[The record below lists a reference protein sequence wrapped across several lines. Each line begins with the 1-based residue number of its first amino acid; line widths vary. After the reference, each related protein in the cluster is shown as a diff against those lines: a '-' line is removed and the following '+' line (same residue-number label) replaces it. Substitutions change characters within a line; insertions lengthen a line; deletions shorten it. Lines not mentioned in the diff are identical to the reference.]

1 MAHID
6 LYQAFGLDRRAHPD
20 DVWRRLTD
28 LLQGADTSARHQIET
43 ARAILS
49 DPTLRAQ
56 YDARLADLSGPPLD
70 PAALDRM
77 AASRPP
83 STPEATLAP
92 ATASSGGVPVPV
104 LATVA
109 LLLVIAVGVFAA
121 VMLRDGGEDQPA
133 NAAASSTAAEQ
144 PTAPAQP
151 THQQP
156 DPTPESGPTAP
167 VDGAYVG
174 AGGPRPPGAIP
185 LPTYVSRYGK
195 VTSAHLLT
203 PTGGI
208 GCDFQEAGSDGRQGQ
223 CGVRKFNTPSSPLGT
238 EKVGGSTKG
247 KWLFQL
253 VGDRVGQPVAT
264 TGTTGWMNQP
274 ANDGYQVPR
283 VEYGKQYYFQDW
295 VVASEENGLT
305 LWNTKTGSGVFLSN
319 ERVETFD
326 GPGRSAPTPGT
337 SGDTIVLGSSQ
348 SNGRGYGSVQPSVI
362 DLGGASSTSVMTGIS
377 WTDWGSDR
385 ATGTGVG
392 TYQPP
397 NKSGIYKESNTPG
410 MVTAFAPGM
419 CSGKRAYT
427 KIVYYFP
434 AKGQEFDAANAI
446 DICTTR

>member
-6 LYQAFGLDRRAHPD
+6 LYKVFGLDRRTHPD
-20 DVWRRLTD
+20 DVWRTLTD
-28 LLQGADTSARHQIET
+28 RLQGADIAARHQIET

-56 YDARLADLSGPPLD
+56 YDARLADLSAPPLD

-77 AASRPP
+77 VASHVQA
-83 STPEATLAP
+83 TPEATLAP
-92 ATASSGGVPVPV
+92 ASASSGVPVPV

-109 LLLVIAVGVFAA
+109 VLLVIAVGVFAA

-133 NAAASSTAAEQ
+133 NAAASTASSEQ

-151 THQQP
+151 PHQQP
-156 DPTPESGPTAP
+156 EPTPESGPTAP
-167 VDGAYVG
+167 VDGAYVD

-195 VTSAHLLT
+195 VSSAHLLT

-208 GCDFQEAGSDGRQGQ
+208 GCDFQEAGSGGKQGQ
-223 CGVRKFNTPSSPLGT
+223 CGVRKFNRASSPLGT

-319 ERVETFD
+319 ERVETFE
-326 GPGRSAPTPGT
+326 GPGRSAPTTGT
-337 SGDTIVLGSSQ
+337 SGEGIVLGSVQ
-348 SNGRGYGSVQPSVI
+348 SNGRGYGNAQPSAI
-362 DLGGASSTSVMTGIS
+362 DLGGASSTSIMTGIS

-397 NKSGIYKESNTPG
+397 DKSGIYKESNTPG
-410 MVTAFAPGM
+410 IVAAFAPGM

-434 AKGQEFDAANAI
+434 SKGQGFDAANAI
-446 DICTTR
+446 DICTAR